1 MFELLRLAFV
11 VFHWSFGSTTS
22 NSKKQQTRSRFKPL
36 NLRNRPNC
44 LCFLTQ
50 NLLSL
55 LCSLDKKVF
64 RQRTF
69 FFLLERI
76 CWGFCCWWKREG
88 RQWQMWG
95 RGEVCTQGKLKERR
109 RFHVWV
115 VHLIF
120 NHLFYLYQ
128 HPVLE
133 IKQRAL
139 HQVDNIWDW
148 VLGWVVGKLTW
159 SFFRYEPN
167 TESRM

>member
-22 NSKKQQTRSRFKPL
+22 NSKKQQTRSRFKSL

-69 FFLLERI
+69 FFCLNGYVEVFAAGGKGKADSGK
-76 CWGFCCWWKREG
+76 CGGGEKSAPRE
-88 RQWQMWG
+88 
-95 RGEVCTQGKLKERR
+95 
-109 RFHVWV
+109 
-115 VHLIF
+115 
-120 NHLFYLYQ
+120 
-128 HPVLE
+128 
-133 IKQRAL
+133 
-139 HQVDNIWDW
+139 
-148 VLGWVVGKLTW
+148 
-159 SFFRYEPN
+159 S
-167 TESRM
+167 